1 MLEIVMA
8 IGSFRRPRAVEMA
21 FEARSEEEDEVAL
34 LLLHGE
40 LDMAAVPLLEQEWR
54 RVEERGKQVVALDL
68 AGLTFIDASGLD
80 ALLCGL
86 PLVGAS
92 GSVRKVFDLTGYG
105 DLLGHD
111 A

>member
-1 MLEIVMA
+1 MA
-8 IGSFRRPRAVEMA
+8 IGSFRRPRAVETA
-21 FEARSEEEDEVAL
+21 FAARTEEEGEVAL

-40 LDMAAVPLLEQEWR
+40 LDMAAVPLLDKAWR
-54 RVEERGKQVVALDL
+54 RAEERGKQVVAIDL
-68 AGLTFIDASGLD
+68 TGLTFIDASGLD

-92 GSVRKVFDLTGYG
+92 EAVRKVFELTGYG
-105 DLLGHD
+105 GLLVPD